1 MALKFGTSGVRGLVT
16 EMTDRECYLYT
27 RAFIKHLK
35 QRADIK
41 GISISGDRRD
51 STMRIMTAV
60 AQAVT
65 DDGLQVDYCGFIPT
79 PALAYHAMMDGKASI
94 MVTGS
99 HIPDDR
105 NGIKFYMPWG
115 EILKKDEQ
123 KITGYH
129 PIIANQE
136 QTSCFDESGM
146 FSESVVSLGGANPV
160 AMRRYVERYV
170 SLFPQDYLNGFKVIF
185 YQHSTVGRDV
195 IPEILEKLGV
205 EVIRVAPS
213 DQFIPVDTEAVSD
226 PEQLA
231 AWVKEHGADLLA
243 SADGDSDRPL
253 VVDELG
259 SLIRGDVMGILT
271 ARFLKA
277 DSVVAPVSCNTAL
290 EKSGYFPET
299 IRTRIGSPFVIEAML
314 SAIDK
319 GKKSVVGYEANGGFL
334 TASDIAIGEHIL
346 TALPTRDA
354 VIPILALLV
363 LAKESDTPVSK
374 LVDNLPRRFTASGL
388 IKEFPSEIGQRLVA
402 EINDQGAV
410 LIERYFGALMGRVKS
425 IDNTDGV
432 RITFDSDDIV
442 HMRPSGNAPEFRC
455 YTESS
460 SKVEAEKNS
469 IRALKIINE
478 VIRPSYEKE

>member
-35 QRADIK
+35 SLTEIK
-41 GISISGDRRD
+41 ALSISGDRRD
-51 STMRIMTAV
+51 SSERIMTAV

-65 DDGLQVDYCGFIPT
+65 DDGLQVDYCGLIPT
-79 PALAYHAMMDGKASI
+79 PALAYHAMLDGKASI

-123 KITGYH
+123 QVTRYH
-129 PIIANQE
+129 PMIANENQP
-136 QTSCFDESGM
+136 SCFDASGM
-146 FSESVVSLGGANPV
+146 FSESPVELGDANSV
-160 AMRRYVERYV
+160 ATQRYVERYA
-170 SLFPQDYLNGFKVIF
+170 SLFPNDYFNGFKVVF
-185 YQHSTVGRDV
+185 YQHSTVGREV
-195 IPEILEKLGV
+195 IPEILEKLGA
-205 EVIRVAPS
+205 EVIRIAPS
-213 DQFIPVDTEAVSD
+213 DQFVPVDTEAVSD

-259 SLIRGDVMGILT
+259 NVIRGDVMGILT
-271 ARFLKA
+271 ARFLNA
-277 DSVVAPVSCNTAL
+277 DSVAAPVSCNSAL
-290 EKSGYFPET
+290 EKSGYFSET
-299 IRTRIGSPFVIEAML
+299 VRTRIGSPFVIEAML
-314 SAIDK
+314 SAIEK

-334 TASDIAIGEHIL
+334 TGSDITIGSHTL

-354 VIPILALLV
+354 VIPVLALLA
-363 LAKESDTPVSK
+363 LAKENDSPVSK
-374 LVDNLPRRFTASGL
+374 LIDDLPSRFTASGL

-402 EINDQGAV
+402 EINHQGTA
-410 LIERYFGALMGRVKS
+410 LIERYFGGSFGRVKS

-432 RITFDSDDIV
+432 RIIFDSDDII

-460 SKVEAEKNS
+460 SEAEAEKNS
-469 IRALKIINE
+469 ARALKIINE
-478 VIRPSYEKE
+478 IIRPDFT

>member
-35 QRADIK
+35 SLTEIK
-41 GISISGDRRD
+41 SIAISGDRRG
-51 STMRIMTAV
+51 STLRIMTAV
-60 AQAVT
+60 AKAVT
-65 DDGLQVDYCGFIPT
+65 DDGLQVDYCGLIPT
-79 PALAYHAMMDGKASI
+79 PALAYHAMLDGKASI

-123 KITGYH
+123 QVTRYH
-129 PIIANQE
+129 PIIANEE
-136 QTSCFDESGM
+136 QPSCFDESGM
-146 FSESVVSLGGANPV
+146 FLDNVVSLGEANPV
-160 AMRRYVERYV
+160 ATQRYVERYT
-170 SLFPQDYLNGFKVIF
+170 SLFPNDYLNGVRVVF

-195 IPEILEKLGV
+195 IPEILEKLGS

-213 DQFIPVDTEAVSD
+213 DQFVPVDTEAVSD

-231 AWVKEHGADLLA
+231 AWVKEYGADLLA

-259 SLIRGDVMGILT
+259 NIIRGDVMGILT
-271 ARFLKA
+271 ARFLNA
-277 DSVVAPVSCNTAL
+277 DSVAVPVSCNTAL
-290 EKSGYFPET
+290 EKSDYFPET
-299 IRTRIGSPFVIEAML
+299 MRTRIGSPFVIEAML
-314 SAIDK
+314 SAIEK
-319 GKKSVVGYEANGGFL
+319 GKESVVGYEANGGFL
-334 TASDIAIGEHIL
+334 TGSDIAIGEHTL

-354 VIPILALLV
+354 VIPVLALLA
-363 LAKESDTPVSK
+363 LAKESGGSVSR
-374 LVDNLPRRFTASGL
+374 LVNNLPGRFTASGL
-388 IKEFPSEIGQRLVA
+388 IKEFPSEVGQRLVA
-402 EINDQGAV
+402 EINHQGVA
-410 LIERYFGALMGRVKS
+410 LIERYFGESFGHVKS
-425 IDNTDGV
+425 VDNTDGV
-432 RITFDSDDIV
+432 RITFDRDDIV

-460 SKVEAEKNS
+460 SEAEAEKNS
-469 IRALKIINE
+469 ACALKIINE
-478 VIRPSYEKE
+478 KIRPDFT